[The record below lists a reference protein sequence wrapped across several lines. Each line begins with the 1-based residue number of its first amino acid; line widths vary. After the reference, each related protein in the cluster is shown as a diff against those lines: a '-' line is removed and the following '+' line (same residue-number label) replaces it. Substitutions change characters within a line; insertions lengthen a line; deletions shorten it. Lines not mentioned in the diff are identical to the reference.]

1 MTEQT
6 WKKHANPWS
15 VWTASPPRR
24 AHHLGGLAF
33 GTMLLVPAQLWR
45 IDRYGLLFDQ
55 RG

>member
-24 AHHLGGLAF
+24 AHHLGGQ
-33 GTMLLVPAQLWR
+33 AQLWR